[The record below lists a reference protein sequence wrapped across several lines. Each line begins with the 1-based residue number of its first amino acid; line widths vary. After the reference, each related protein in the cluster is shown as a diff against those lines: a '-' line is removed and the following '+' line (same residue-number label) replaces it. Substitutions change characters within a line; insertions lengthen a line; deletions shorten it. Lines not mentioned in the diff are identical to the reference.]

1 MSLTVA
7 CVFVRGN
14 VPFSWDYVTKL
25 QSMVGRSLDRPY
37 RFVCFTDRPWECPAG
52 IRSIPVAPST
62 FSRERAW
69 WAKINLFDR
78 SHDLGDRVLY
88 LDLDTLIVGSL
99 DDVADY
105 PSRFAL
111 VPHAGTFNGRDGL
124 AVVKRFNSSAMVWD
138 ADVPGYLYD
147 TWHPQVM
154 RRLFGDQDWIGE
166 QTHEADTM
174 PLEWFPRLSE
184 VKGGRIPTG
193 AKVILCK
200 KPKNEE
206 AAEQWPWF
214 RERWQ

>member
-1 MSLTVA
+1 MS
-7 CVFVRGN
+7 
-14 VPFSWDYVTKL
+14 
-25 QSMVGRSLDRPY
+25 GRD
-37 RFVCFTDRPWECPAG
+37 
-52 IRSIPVAPST
+52 PV
-62 FSRERAW
+62 
-69 WAKINLFDR
+69 DR

-174 PLEWFPRLSE
+174 PIEWFPRLSAI
-184 VKGGRIPTG
+184 KGGRIPTD

-214 RERWQ
+214 RERWA